1 MRREF
6 SLIVHF
12 ETREPKT
19 LPVKEYTRANAVR
32 EAFDLLPIDEKAEM
46 VKIEII
52 EGGTAK

>member
-6 SLIVHF
+6 TLVVHF

-19 LPVKEYTRANAVR
+19 VKVKAYTRANSVY
-32 EAFDLLPIDEKAEM
+32 ESFELLSIDEKAEM

-52 EGGTAK
+52 EG

>member
-6 SLIVHF
+6 TLIVHF

-32 EAFDLLPIDEKAEM
+32 EAFDLLSIDEKAEM

-52 EGGTAK
+52 EG